1 MDCDRNCVP
10 DGHAVGVL
18 DAQEEADTKEESDT
32 ERDPETVEDTDRE
45 PVAVEHRVGEPDALR
60 DCKLDAETL
69 AVDANEEG

>member
-18 DAQEEADTKEESDT
+18 DAQEEADTKEES
-32 ERDPETVEDTDRE
+32 ETVGVTERE